1 MNSILSDFNKPNYQ
15 PTVVAGDIYKD
26 VSFTFIHPATGD
38 VLPATDLDAIKNS
51 VKNIVL
57 TPTGTRPFFP
67 EFGTGVSGLLFE
79 TAGSLTSAAIKD
91 EIVAGI
97 RRFEPRISSLKVQIA
112 DNHERNAYRIT
123 ILFTTT
129 YSQTAEFIFLLNR
142 TR

>member
-57 TPTGTRPFFP
+57 TPIGTRPFFP
-67 EFGTGVSGLLFE
+67 EFGTGVSQLLFE
-79 TAGSLTSAAIKD
+79 PAGGLTGAAIKD
-91 EIVAGI
+91 EIIDGI
-97 RRFEPRISSLKVQIA
+97 RKFEPRVSKLQVDVT
-112 DNHERNAYRIT
+112 DNHEQNAYRIT
-123 ILFTTT
+123 ILFSTT